1 MNHQMPEKH
10 WVENY
15 RVLGGQVIE
24 CKTSQGISETKM
36 PERVSIPIFERTHI
50 IFYFFIF
57 FPKYKGKKRKSKMFC
72 QRHPWSRA
80 FLKYEPLGST
90 STRDYYKNAS
100 LLGSYSTHDALGEIW
115 GKSKPASTST
125 PSSKDDFCHMML
137 EYKP

>member
-1 MNHQMPEKH
+1 MPEKH
-10 WVENY
+10 WVENSS
-15 RVLGGQVIE
+15 QVIE
-24 CKTSQGISETKM
+24 CKNSQDISETKM

-50 IFYFFIF
+50 ILFFSFYFF
-57 FPKYKGKKRKSKMFC
+57 PWYNGKKRKSKMFC
-72 QRHPWSRA
+72 HRHPWSRA